1 MIKFNQKAWLDP
13 YVDMNTDLKKAPKND
28 FEKDFFKLMNNV
40 GFGKTMENVQ
50 KHKDIKLDTTEK
62 KRNYLVSGPN
72 YHTTMFFTEN
82 LLATEIEKTQILMN
96 KPVYLELS
104 ILELSKILMHEFW
117 CDYVYQNME
126 KKQNFV
132 IWMQIVLLY
141 P

>member
-1 MIKFNQKAWLDP
+1 
-13 YVDMNTDLKKAPKND
+13 
-28 FEKDFFKLMNNV
+28 
-40 GFGKTMENVQ
+40 
-50 KHKDIKLDTTEK
+50 
-62 KRNYLVSGPN
+62 
-72 YHTTMFFTEN
+72 MFFTEN
-82 LLATEIEKTQILMN
+82 LLVTEIEKTQILMN

-104 ILELSKILMHEFW
+104 ILELSKVLMHEFW